1 MLKLKKGDRMRK
13 IFEIKNNQIIERKKI
28 TKNNWIHLNNP
39 TEEEISNMS
48 KKWNIETDSIQKALD
63 RFELP
68 HIETEEFGIFYIIS
82 IPYVIHSS
90 EKKKYRVLP
99 LGIFIHEN
107 GILTVSVNS
116 HPLLKDIKHGNIT
129 NLSFQNKNSFPI
141 KIIGKSVEYYLKY
154 LNEIQNDI
162 LKKEKT
168 LIKSTSNKDL
178 EQMLT
183 LQKSLLYFTT
193 ALQGN
198 RSVLE
203 RIENNKD
210 LIKDDLELLKDVE
223 IEIRQGIEMAK
234 TYRDILE
241 NTMATYSSIISNNLN
256 DVMKFLTSITLI
268 ISIPTMISSFLG
280 MNIFLGDFQNNPH
293 SFLFII
299 LLAFLISFILTII
312 LKRKNL
318 L

>member
-1 MLKLKKGDRMRK
+1 MVIQMKK
-13 IFEIKNNQIIERKKI
+13 IFEIKNDQIIERKKLS
-28 TKNNWIHLNNP
+28 KNNWIHLINP
-39 TEEEISNMS
+39 RLDEIVEIC
-48 KKWNIETDSIQKALD
+48 KKFKIDIDTIQKALD
-63 RFELP
+63 RSELP
-68 HIETEEFGIFYIIS
+68 HIETEEFGVVYIIG
-82 IPYVIHSS
+82 IPYVIRSN

-99 LGIFIHEN
+99 LGIFFHN
-107 GILTVSVNS
+107 DGILTVSLNS
-116 HPLLKDIKHGNIT
+116 HPLLKDVKHGNIS

-154 LNEIQNDI
+154 LNEIQDDI

-210 LIKDDLELLKDVE
+210 LKKEDLELLKDVE

-280 MNIFLGDFQNNPH
+280 MNVFLGDFGNNPH
-293 SFLFII
+293 SFLLII